1 MSQYKLFNI
10 IKNHCSG
17 LTPFAQDDCFE
28 IVARESNIPMESIIL
43 SLRPIQA
50 QGLIKFST
58 TGKYIQLT
66 EVGVRM

>member
-1 MSQYKLFNI
+1 MTQYKLFTI

-17 LTPFAQDDCFE
+17 MTPFAQDDCFE
-28 IVARESNIPMESIIL
+28 ILAREANIPLESLIP

-58 TGKYIQLT
+58 TGKYIKLT
-66 EVGVRM
+66 EFGVRM